1 MRAVECMK
9 PLQISSQFPHHNSLH
24 RRRDGYS
31 HEELKQILRKA
42 RRAIADKKKMKKWK
56 NEDGGEKKRRN
67 PPV

>member
-1 MRAVECMK
+1 MMMRAVECMK

-42 RRAIADKKKMKKWK
+42 RRAIADKKKMKK
-56 NEDGGEKKRRN
+56 
-67 PPV
+67 